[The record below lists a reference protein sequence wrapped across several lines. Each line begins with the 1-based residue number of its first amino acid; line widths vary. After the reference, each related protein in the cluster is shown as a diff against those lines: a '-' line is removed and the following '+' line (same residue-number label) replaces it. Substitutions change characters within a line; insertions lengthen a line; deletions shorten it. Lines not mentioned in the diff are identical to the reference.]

1 MVTLLIEKL
10 NKLFFEGLPKN
21 RKIDYIDA
29 FIVFTLS
36 IIFFNYFYKHIILY
50 SHPDIGWIGNLIYR
64 NPLQSLQNQSYKLG
78 WQSGWEFHYSP
89 FLSII
94 SLLSFLW
101 PFGAIKWLSLFF
113 TLQVVLIYY
122 PVLRIVQRFFIH
134 KGTIKEK
141 ILTNALAIP
150 LSLGGSITG
159 SLLFPHY
166 ELYQVAFFTWVFYG
180 ILLSNK
186 LIVLVSSFLFLS
198 VREDSFLYAGVIILI
213 LGVILRAKAFYLAAA
228 VVLLVFL
235 LQLFSRQLLFDTPS
249 IFKTDYLGDPTLSHI
264 NLSHFLTRGE
274 LIIKNNYPIFMTF
287 YLILFVGIWQFNK
300 SVLLNS
306 FILIPLLLMGMF
318 SFSPTKGSFSLY
330 YSIPFFYI
338 YFPNILLI
346 LRANLIRFQRVFCFF
361 ICMALTLSIPQNNF
375 YILQV
380 ASTKIPPGY
389 SEKAFKGALRDAIFL
404 GYPVD
409 STMYAYGPELMNH
422 DMLFSLGTPVT
433 RCIVVP
439 NFKVALYIEKS
450 SNLLQTK
457 FKDYEQFYTLCP
469 TQEN

>member
-1 MVTLLIEKL
+1 MATHLIVRL

-21 RKIDYIDA
+21 RKLNYIDV
-29 FIVFTLS
+29 FFLFTLS

-50 SHPDIGWIGNLIYR
+50 SHPDIGWIRSLIYR
-64 NPLQSLQNQSYKLG
+64 NPLQLLQNQSYKLD
-78 WQSGWEFHYSP
+78 WQSGWEFHYSL

-122 PVLRIVQRFFIH
+122 PVLRIAQNYFVH

-141 ILTNALAIP
+141 ILINTLAIP

-166 ELYQVAFFTWVFYG
+166 ELYQVVFFIWVLYG

-186 LIVLVSSFLFLS
+186 LIVLVSGFLFLS
-198 VREDSFLYAGVIILI
+198 IREDSFLYAGVIFLI
-213 LGVILRAKAFYLAAA
+213 LGAILRAKAFYLAAA
-228 VVLLVFL
+228 VVLFVFL

-249 IFKTDYLGDPTLSHI
+249 IFRTDYLGEPTLSHI
-264 NLSHFLTRGE
+264 NLSHFLARGE
-274 LIIKNNYPIFMTF
+274 LIIENNYPIFITF
-287 YLILFVGIWQFNK
+287 YLIIFVGIWQLNK

-306 FILIPLLLMGMF
+306 IILIPLLLMGMF
-318 SFSPTKGSFSLY
+318 SFSPAKGSFILY

-361 ICMALTLSIPQNNF
+361 ICMALSISIPQNDF

-380 ASTKIPPGY
+380 ASTKIPSGY
-389 SEKAFKGALRDAIFL
+389 SEKAIEGALRDAIL
-404 GYPVD
+404 LDYPVD
-409 STMYAYGPELMNH
+409 STMYAYGPEQMNH
-422 DMLFSLGTPVT
+422 GMYYSLGTPVT

-439 NFKVALYIEKS
+439 KFKVAFYIEQN

-457 FKDYEQFYTLCP
+457 FKDYEQFYKLCP
-469 TQEN
+469 ALKN